1 MKTRMEKLI
10 TICLAVMVM
19 VAGFAHICK
28 AVPVEWSFHP
38 DNLVHYY
45 DLIHVTEG
53 INWNS
58 AKQTAEDF
66 NYMGVN
72 GYLATITSPS
82 ESTFIAQLA
91 SQADPAESIWVGGFQ
106 PIGSPEPAGNWQWV
120 TGELWDYT
128 NWNFSEPSNHPP
140 NEDALELRPENY
152 GDQWNDESHETIR
165 YYYIVEYSVPEPATI
180 LLLALGGLVLRK
192 HRR

>member
-1 MKTRMEKLI
+1 VKSNVFLLMAV
-10 TICLAVMVM
+10 LAVIGVP
-19 VAGFAHICK
+19 VCV
-28 AVPVEWSFHP
+28 AVPVEWSSHP

-58 AKQTAEDF
+58 AKQAAEDSS
-66 NYMGVN
+66 YMGVN

-82 ESTFIAQLA
+82 ESTLITQLA
-91 SQADPAESIWVGGFQ
+91 SQADPAEYIWVGGFQ

-128 NWNFSEPSNHPP
+128 NWHSTEPSNGPP
-140 NEDALELRPENY
+140 TEDALDLKPEIS
-152 GDQWNDESHETIR
+152 GRQWNDEFHEYTH
-165 YYYIVEYSVPEPATI
+165 YWYIVEYSVPEPATLLLFGLGGI
-180 LLLALGGLVLRK
+180 LLRK
-192 HRR
+192 RR